1 MFRER
6 LAPIS
11 VLSPTYSAHRPKEA
25 VEFLVDWMKA
35 EMDERDMSLIGS
47 SMGGFYA
54 QYLARRFPVRHV
66 YMINPALKPWDL
78 LPEYLGP
85 QLNEAT
91 GERYELRQEDA
102 DATLPFGIDEPC
114 DGIPTTL
121 FLDRADQI
129 IDYRIAETM
138 YRDCGRLEIYPGGS
152 HLFRHMDEAV
162 DLIRRDFR
170 F

>member
-6 LAPIS
+6 LAPIR
-11 VLSPTYSAHRPKEA
+11 VLSPTYPAHRPKAAVDFLLGWMSAEA
-25 VEFLVDWMKA
+25 ADSGI
-35 EMDERDMSLIGS
+35 SLIGS

-85 QLNEAT
+85 QHNEAT

-102 DATLPFGIDEPC
+102 DATLPYGIEELC

-162 DLIRRDFR
+162 ELIRRDYSL
-170 F
+170 